1 MFNKHQTPLRLI
13 LLSCL
18 ILTGL
23 AFTTR
28 GPFSAEAVKAQGPP
42 DLEAQHRRLL
52 PLFELAGVVFTDADE
67 TTGRLAIGV
76 IDPGVRGLVRA
87 RLAALGIA
95 ADDVDI
101 VPTDDILPLTTLRDK
116 VRPVQGGLQIRFS
129 GYLCSLSFPASRN
142 GVLGFVTASHCSD
155 RQGSEDGTLYYQP
168 LNQVSDEFIGQEIV
182 DPAFFRG
189 NGCPKGKKCRYSD
202 ANFSE
207 GAGGVGIT
215 PGAIAKTTGPNN
227 GSLVLNGSFQI
238 NDKAA
243 AAVGDTA
250 NKVGRTTGWTQGMVT
265 RTCVDT
271 GQSGSNIVVLCQD
284 FVENDVQIVGS
295 GDSGSPVFRLA
306 GSGVSLL
313 GTLWGGNSAGTL
325 LVYSPI
331 ANIEQELGQLI
342 VR

>member
-1 MFNKHQTPLRLI
+1 MFNKRQTPFRLFFVACV
-13 LLSCL
+13 LLAAF
-18 ILTGL
+18 
-23 AFTTR
+23 AFTAG
-28 GPFSAEAVKAQGPP
+28 GPFSAAAVKAQGPP

-76 IDPGVRGLVRA
+76 MDPGVRGLVRA

-101 VPTDDILPLTTLRDK
+101 VPTDDILPLTTLRDQ

-168 LNQVSDEFIGQEIV
+168 LNQVSDEFVGQEIA
-182 DPAFFRG
+182 DPSFFRG
-189 NGCPKGKKCRYSD
+189 NNCPKGKKCRYSD

-207 GAGGVGIT
+207 GASGVNLALGI
-215 PGAIAKTTGPNN
+215 IAKTTGPNN
-227 GSLVLNGSFQI
+227 GSLTLNGSFQI
-238 NDKAA
+238 TGEASA
-243 AAVGDTA
+243 SVRDTA
-250 NKVGRTTGWTQGMVT
+250 NKVGRTTGWTQGPVT

-271 GQSGSNIVVLCQD
+271 GQSGSNVVMLCQD
-284 FVENDVQIVGS
+284 FVESNAQIVGS
-295 GDSGSPVFRLA
+295 GDSGSPVFRIDNN
-306 GSGVSLL
+306 GVSLL

-331 ANIEQELGQLI
+331 ANIEEELGHLI
-342 VR
+342 VH